1 MPTPYLEKVAKEK
14 GIPIK
19 EAERLWEKAKKQA
32 EADGHAEDYEYI
44 TAIFKEMI
52 KNKGKKK

>member
-1 MPTPYLEKVAKEK
+1 MHTPYLEKVAKEK

-19 EAERLWEKAKKQA
+19 EAEA
-32 EADGHAEDYEYI
+32 EGHAEDYDYI
-44 TAIFKEMI
+44 TTIFKEMI